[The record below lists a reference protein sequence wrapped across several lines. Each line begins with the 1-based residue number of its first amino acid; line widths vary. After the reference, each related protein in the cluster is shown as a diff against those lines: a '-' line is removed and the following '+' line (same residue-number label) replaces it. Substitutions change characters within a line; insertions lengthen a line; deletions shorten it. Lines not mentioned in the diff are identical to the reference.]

1 MMKRIVVLAIL
12 GVALVVGVANVS
24 ASQASTTFSATIYGD
39 TDYTCDAG
47 AIDTSGA
54 TYGTF
59 TATKSQSSRWVTAT
73 LTVHNLYPF
82 QVYNVAVAQSG
93 YSCLTNN
100 VYSFYA
106 NSKGQAIV
114 QFKFWAHT
122 GETSAW
128 VTLETPLAYDIHRST
143 SVPIG

>member
-1 MMKRIVVLAIL
+1 MMKRIVILAVL
-12 GVALVVGVANVS
+12 GALVVGVANAG
-24 ASQASTTFSATIYGD
+24 ASQLSKTFTATIYGD

-47 AIDTSGA
+47 AIDTFGP

-59 TATKSQSSRWVTAT
+59 AATKVSGTHWVTAT

-82 QVYNVAVAQSG
+82 QVYYVDVTQSG
-93 YSCLTNN
+93 YSCLTNT
-100 VYSFYA
+100 VYLFYA
-106 NSKGQAIV
+106 NTRGQAIV

-128 VTLETPLAYDIHRST
+128 VTLENPLTFDIHRSA
-143 SVPIG
+143 SVPIS